1 MGEWEPH
8 EYLEESV
15 LSRGMA
21 SAKALRWDVVE
32 QEEDGRWGGQRATG
46 TWTGWA
52 IKLA

>member
-1 MGEWEPH
+1 MSIW
-8 EYLEESV
+8 EESV
-15 LSRGMA
+15 PSRGMA

-32 QEEDGRWGGQRATG
+32 QEEDGRWGGQRAAG